1 MKRMVCYLLWVM
13 SGPILAD
20 DYYRF
25 TIDTSKTGLGSNVI
39 YCAQVYSQQTPIALT
54 GTAPAFSI
62 ASSSSQPVVP
72 LNNGVNTL
80 DFTISSSSG
89 LTAING
95 GIMTLYVVPQGS
107 PCPGYVTSP
116 LVPAAGNFG
125 GSPNPFQPYGL
136 FEFTFPSAGQNGTVD
151 ISNVD
156 IFTVPMNFT
165 VNSPVTGGFADSV
178 GLQIGESNSGS
189 SSTVFPVLVNNYK
202 SNYPSDAG
210 LIMPLTVPLATGSG
224 KFQGIS
230 NPYHYLLSQNSGSGD
245 YPFAADPMN
254 FQWDQALKHMFYSA
268 DTIVLSGAASANGN
282 SPVIANAT
290 YNCTPTNSLVNGSY
304 SYPANAPITGGFP
317 NGVYPFS
324 AAALQCTTSPS
335 NGYTFNIFSPFEMVM
350 MYDEGNPSTISSSQ
364 NPLYGKFAHTSCS
377 GSEQDCVIFTFTDAN
392 GAAQPLSTAG
402 TDWLSTLN
410 SRVTGGLYAT
420 GTGLGESIGTP
431 AVTYPARILQINQSG
446 GQATGVILSYSPGNQ
461 PVAHQIRFSQVPDAV
476 QKMTSRGAMV
486 LGSNYVFADGNY
498 QYHSNTGSSDG
509 RADVIGSLEDAL
521 NQALN
526 RGAYNS
532 SCWTNAA
539 SCFEDQSTWYEGNY
553 NPYSKFLHVQ
563 SQSQYVKAYNRGVN
577 PKWAMAYGFG
587 MDETPATGAP
597 VPTKWDSIFPRSSD
611 ANNPVTGTLTL
622 TPWVSSSSSNILTV
636 GLSGNGISGSQV
648 TASLQSG
655 SGVAGFVCPD
665 TCNGTYD
672 SGATVLLTAKSSATS
687 TFNGWSSSTTTLNC
701 PGTQLT
707 CIVTMTQA
715 QTVIATFTAVTPGN
729 YPLDVNVS
737 GPGYVTSTP
746 GSISC
751 GPTRSPQQ
759 CTQQFA
765 SGTTVTL
772 SATPTGSGVFVG
784 WTGCSSSSGTTCTA
798 LMNQAQNVRAS
809 FGSPTDYTLT
819 ITTGVGGTVTG
830 TSGVNVCS
838 DATCIDTLAPNT
850 QVSLYASSVSG
861 YKFSGWGG
869 ACASFGTGTCSLDMS
884 SNQAVSAAFTS
895 IPSDHESLSV
905 HLDGSGS
912 VTGSEINCP
921 TACNQEYAYSTVVS
935 LAASP
940 SSGYQ
945 FAGWYGSCTS
955 TSTTCSVTMDK
966 TQSVTARFVRST
978 PPPPKPIPT
987 LNEWARLLLVFTM
1000 IASAGWYGRRLMK
1013 H

>member
-1 MKRMVCYLLWVM
+1 MSFKQFIWYVLLVM
-13 SGPILAD
+13 SAPILAD

-54 GTAPAFSI
+54 GTAPAFGI
-62 ASSSSQPVVP
+62 ASSSSQAVVQ
-72 LNNGVNTL
+72 LNDGVNTL
-80 DFTISSSSG
+80 DFTIGSSSG

-95 GIMTLYVVPQGS
+95 GIMTIYVVPKGS
-107 PCPGYVTSP
+107 SCPTYVTSP
-116 LVPAAGNFG
+116 SVPSADNFG
-125 GSPNPFQPYGL
+125 VDSNSFQPYGL
-136 FEFTFPSAGQNGTVD
+136 FEFTFPGAGQNGTVD

-156 IFTVPMNFT
+156 LFTVPMNFT

-178 GLQIGESNSGS
+178 GLQIGESNSGI
-189 SSTVFPVLVNNYK
+189 FPVLVKNYK

-210 LIMPLTVPLATGSG
+210 LIMPLTVPLTTGAD

-230 NPYHYLLSQNSGSGD
+230 NPYHYLLSQNSGSGN
-245 YPFAADPMN
+245 YPFATDPMN
-254 FQWDQALKHMFYSA
+254 FQWDQALHHMFYST
-268 DTIVLSGAASANGN
+268 DTIVLSGAASASGH

-290 YNCTPTNSLVNGSY
+290 YDCTSSTNSLVNGFY
-304 SYPANAPITGGFP
+304 SYPANAPTAGSFP
-317 NGVYPFS
+317 NGIYPFS
-324 AAALQCTTSPS
+324 ATALQCIA

-350 MYDEGNPSTISSSQ
+350 MYDEGNPSTTSSSQ
-364 NPLYGKFAHTSCS
+364 NPLYGKFSQTTCP
-377 GSEQDCVIFTFTDAN
+377 GSEQDCVVFTFTNAN
-392 GAAQPLSTAG
+392 GVAQPLSAAG

-410 SRVTGGLYAT
+410 SRVTGGLYSI
-420 GTGLGESIGTP
+420 GTGLGNAAG
-431 AVTYPARILQINQSG
+431 PARVLQINQSS
-446 GQATGVILSYSPGNQ
+446 GQATGVVLSNSPGSQN
-461 PVAHQIRFSQVPDAV
+461 VAYQIRFSQVPDAV

-498 QYHSNTGSSDG
+498 QYHSNTAASDG

-526 RGAYNS
+526 RGAYNAT
-532 SCWTNAA
+532 CWTNAA
-539 SCFEDQSTWYEGNY
+539 SCFDNQSTWYQGNY

-563 SQSQYVKAYNRGVN
+563 AQSQYVKAYNGGVN
-577 PKWAMAYGFG
+577 PQWAMAYGFG
-587 MDETPATGAP
+587 MDETPANGAP

-611 ANNPVTGTLTL
+611 VNNPVTGTLTL

-636 GLSGNGISGSQV
+636 GLSGNGVSGSQV

-655 SGVAGFVCPD
+655 SGDAGFVCPD
-665 TCNGTYD
+665 TCNGTYET
-672 SGATVLLTAKSSATS
+672 GATVLLTAKSSSTS

-701 PGTQLT
+701 PGSQLT

-715 QTVIATFTAVTPGN
+715 QTVTATFTAVTPGN

-751 GPTRSPQQ
+751 GSTRSPQQ
-759 CTQQFA
+759 CTQEFA

-772 SATPTGSGVFVG
+772 SAIPTGAGVFVG
-784 WTGCSSSSGTTCTA
+784 WTGCSSSLGTTCTI
-798 LMNQAQNVRAS
+798 LMNQAQSVRAS
-809 FGSPTDYTLT
+809 FGTPTDYTLT
-819 ITTGVGGTVTG
+819 ITTGVGGVVSG

-838 DATCIDTLAPNT
+838 DATCMDTLAPNT
-850 QVSLYASSVSG
+850 QVSLYATSVSG

-869 ACASFGTGTCSLDMS
+869 ACSGFGTGTCSLNMS
-884 SNQAVSAAFTS
+884 SNQVVSAAFTS

-912 VTGSEINCP
+912 VTGSAINCP
-921 TACNQEYAYSTVVS
+921 TACNQDYAYSTVVT
-935 LAASP
+935 LMASP

-945 FAGWYGSCTS
+945 FAGWYGPCTG
-955 TSTTCSVTMDK
+955 TSTTCSVIMDK

-978 PPPPKPIPT
+978 PPPPNPIPT
-987 LNEWARLLLVFTM
+987 LNEWARLLLMFTM